1 MKFLKWRAFASAL
14 FPPAVIAGAAFAQ
27 TPSPATQPRTAEPDR
42 IVVTARRV
50 EEDAQSVPIPLSVVA
65 SAQLEKTGTYNV
77 ARLTQLQPTLQF
89 YSSNPRNTAINIR
102 GLGAPFGLTNDGIE
116 PGVGIYI
123 DQVYHPRPATGT
135 FDFND
140 IAQIEILRG
149 PQGTLYGK
157 NTTAGAINVTTRAP
171 TFEPEVL
178 VETSFGNYGF
188 TQAKAAVSGPLIRDT
203 LAGRLS
209 FTSTQRNGTVRN
221 VLTDTDV
228 NDLDNIGVRGQI
240 LYQPS
245 SALKITLSGDF
256 NRQDAECCTQL
267 AAGVAPTLRAPE
279 RQFAQMAADLG
290 YAPPSF
296 NAFDRLTDIDSDLQA
311 TQNLGG
317 AAFVGWVR
325 V

>member
-1 MKFLKWRAFASAL
+1 MKFSRLLAFFSVSYL
-14 FPPAVIAGAAFAQ
+14 PAVIADAAFAQ
-27 TPSPATQPRTAEPDR
+27 NPSLEARPQTAETDR
-42 IVVTARRV
+42 IVVTARRI
-50 EEDAQSVPIPLSVVA
+50 EEDAQSVPIALSVVA
-65 SAQLEKTGTYNV
+65 SARLEKTGTYNV

-149 PQGTLYGK
+149 PQGVLYGK

-178 VETSFGNYGF
+178 LETSFGDYGF
-188 TQAKAAVSGPLIRDT
+188 TQAKAAISGPLAGDT

-221 VLTDTDV
+221 
-228 NDLDNIGVRGQI
+228 
-240 LYQPS
+240 
-245 SALKITLSGDF
+245 
-256 NRQDAECCTQL
+256 
-267 AAGVAPTLRAPE
+267 
-279 RQFAQMAADLG
+279 
-290 YAPPSF
+290 
-296 NAFDRLTDIDSDLQA
+296 
-311 TQNLGG
+311 
-317 AAFVGWVR
+317 
-325 V
+325 